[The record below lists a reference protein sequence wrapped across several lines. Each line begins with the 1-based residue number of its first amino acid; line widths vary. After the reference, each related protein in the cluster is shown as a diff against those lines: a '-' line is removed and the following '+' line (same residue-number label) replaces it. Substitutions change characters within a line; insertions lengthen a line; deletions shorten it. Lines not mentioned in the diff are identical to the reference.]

1 MINRKKDLVRT
12 ILKLKERD
20 NKLAPLSVAQEKIID
35 GELLVDSVY
44 GSARLEGSRLSREE
58 VQKVIAAR

>member
-1 MINRKKDLVRT
+1 MTTTKKNLIKT
-12 ILKLKERD
+12 ILKQREMESTLP
-20 NKLAPLSVAQEKIID
+20 PLSAAQEKIIE

-44 GSARLEGSRLSREE
+44 GSARLEGSTLSREE